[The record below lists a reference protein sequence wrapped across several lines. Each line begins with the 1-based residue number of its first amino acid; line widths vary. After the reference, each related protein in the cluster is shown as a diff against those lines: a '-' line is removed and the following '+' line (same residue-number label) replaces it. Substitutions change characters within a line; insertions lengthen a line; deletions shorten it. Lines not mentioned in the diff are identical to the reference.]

1 MAKSA
6 VTPARRRRRI
16 LRDALLLA
24 VVLVVLLLRTEFPIF
39 TAGQALAATQA
50 RYFFGPGEV
59 AAVLDHTTSRLIS
72 RLAVRS
78 PVGDYDRYYILR
90 QGDWYAWCGID
101 RFGPF
106 WRSGGLGAVEN
117 DPDTPLVPLVI
128 YGDGYDYCGLVL
140 ALCNDPSLPLV
151 PLPRRDSLLVVVND
165 PDIAEVEVLY
175 YAQYSGGFHTLR
187 QTEPLADKCYL
198 FYRPA
203 GQSNY
208 HFDDDGFLLRG
219 YDRAGNL
226 IYESEAP
233 SHWAEW
239 WGLTIPE

>member
-1 MAKSA
+1 MSRRP

-16 LRDALLLA
+16 LRDTLLLA
-24 VVLVVLLLRTEFPIF
+24 VVLAVLVLRMDFPVF
-39 TAGQALAATQA
+39 TADQALAATQA

-59 AAVLDHTTSRLIS
+59 IAALDNPQEWDAGRFG
-72 RLAVRS
+72 
-78 PVGDYDRYYILR
+78 PGDRYYILR
-90 QGDWYAWCGID
+90 WGDWYAWCGIS
-101 RFGPF
+101 RSGPF
-106 WRSGGLGAVEN
+106 WRTGSLGAVE
-117 DPDTPLVPLVI
+117 
-128 YGDGYDYCGLVL
+128 
-140 ALCNDPSLPLV
+140 NDPSLPLV
-151 PLPRRDSLLVVVND
+151 PLPRRGSLLVVVND
-165 PDIAEVEVLY
+165 PNIAEVEVLY

-187 QTEPLADKCYL
+187 QAEPLADKCYL

>member
-1 MAKSA
+1 MNRRP
-6 VTPARRRRRI
+6 VTPAVRKRRI
-16 LRDALLLA
+16 FTDALLLLA
-24 VVLVVLLLRTEFPIF
+24 GLALLLLMLDVPIPYFTQRQALSATQTRYLYGPGVVL
-39 TAGQALAATQA
+39 A
-50 RYFFGPGEV
+50 RVEKDTFVDCILQDGSCY
-59 AAVLDHTTSRLIS
+59 AVCT
-72 RLAVRS
+72 
-78 PVGDYDRYYILR
+78 
-90 QGDWYAWCGID
+90 
-101 RFGPF
+101 
-106 WRSGGLGAVEN
+106 
-117 DPDTPLVPLVI
+117 
-128 YGDGYDYCGLVL
+128 
-140 ALCNDPSLPLV
+140 
-151 PLPRRDSLLVVVND
+151 LPREGLFWGQGTLDAVVND

-187 QTEPLADKCYL
+187 QAEPLADKCYL

>member
-1 MAKSA
+1 MSRRP

-16 LRDALLLA
+16 LRDTLLLA
-24 VVLVVLLLRTEFPIF
+24 AVLAVLVLRMDFPVF
-39 TAGQALAATQA
+39 TARQALAATQA

-59 AAVLDHTTSRLIS
+59 IAALDNPQEWDAGRFG
-72 RLAVRS
+72 
-78 PVGDYDRYYILR
+78 PGDRYYILR
-90 QGDWYAWCGID
+90 WGDWYAWCGIS
-101 RFGPF
+101 RSGPF
-106 WRSGGLGAVEN
+106 WRTGSLGAVEN
-117 DPDTPLVPLVI
+117 DP
-128 YGDGYDYCGLVL
+128 
-140 ALCNDPSLPLV
+140 SLPLA
-151 PLPRRDSLLVVVND
+151 PLPRRGSLLVVVND
-165 PDIAEVEVLY
+165 PNIAEVEVLY

-187 QTEPLADKCYL
+187 QAEPLADKCYL

-226 IYESEAP
+226 IYASEAP

>member
-1 MAKSA
+1 ML
-6 VTPARRRRRI
+6 AR
-16 LRDALLLA
+16 
-24 VVLVVLLLRTEFPIF
+24 
-39 TAGQALAATQA
+39 
-50 RYFFGPGEV
+50 
-59 AAVLDHTTSRLIS
+59 
-72 RLAVRS
+72 
-78 PVGDYDRYYILR
+78 
-90 QGDWYAWCGID
+90 
-101 RFGPF
+101 
-106 WRSGGLGAVEN
+106 VEN
-117 DPDTPLVPLVI
+117 DTSVDCILQ
-128 YGDGYDYCGLVL
+128 DGSCYAVCTLPREGLFWGQGTLDAVV
-140 ALCNDPSLPLV
+140 NDPSLPLV
-151 PLPRRDSLLVVVND
+151 PLPRRGSLLVVAND
-165 PDIAEVEVLY
+165 PNIAEVEVLY
-175 YAQYSGGFHTLR
+175 YALYNGGFHTLR

>member
-1 MAKSA
+1 MNRRP
-6 VTPARRRRRI
+6 VTPAVRKRRI
-16 LRDALLLA
+16 FTDALLLLA
-24 VVLVVLLLRTEFPIF
+24 GLALLLLMLDVPIPYF
-39 TAGQALAATQA
+39 TRQQALSATQT
-50 RYFFGPGEV
+50 RYLYGPG
-59 AAVLDHTTSRLIS
+59 AVLAR
-72 RLAVRS
+72 
-78 PVGDYDRYYILR
+78 
-90 QGDWYAWCGID
+90 
-101 RFGPF
+101 
-106 WRSGGLGAVEN
+106 VEN
-117 DPDTPLVPLVI
+117 DTSVDCILQ
-128 YGDGYDYCGLVL
+128 DGSCYAVCTLPREGLFWGQGTLDAVV
-140 ALCNDPSLPLV
+140 NDPSIPLV
-151 PLPRRDSLLVVVND
+151 PLPRRGSLLVVVND
-165 PDIAEVEVLY
+165 PNIAEVEVLY

-187 QTEPLADKCYL
+187 QAEPLADKCYL